1 LVELVEGGVEISPYR
16 EKYHRQLDETKIFTV
31 NLANIV
37 STAIE
42 QSIMSLEESNPDLA
56 KEVISGDQKVDELN
70 QKIEKRCMELL
81 ALQQPMAKDLR
92 MIIGILKIG
101 IDLER
106 IGDLAVDV
114 ARVTIQLK
122 DRPQITKLEFIP
134 RMADIARKMLQ
145 QAMEALANDDANLA
159 RQTTKWDYEIDGL
172 YVKARDKLLKII
184 IEKPGAIDGAVS
196 LLMVNRHIER
206 TGDHICNI
214 CEAIVYM
221 VEAKREH
228 LN

>member
-1 LVELVEGGVEISPYR
+1 VDISPYR
-16 EKYHRQLDETKIFTV
+16 EKYHRQLEDLKIFTE
-31 NLANIV
+31 NLADQV

-42 QSIMSLEESNPDLA
+42 LSMKSLEESNSDLA
-56 KEVISGDQKVDELN
+56 KEVVQGDQVVDELN
-70 QKIEKRCMELL
+70 QKIERKCTELL

-114 ARVTIQLK
+114 ARVTIQLMDK
-122 DRPQITKLEFIP
+122 AHITKLEYIP
-134 RMADIARKMLQ
+134 LMADIARKMLDS
-145 QAMEALANDDANLA
+145 AIEALRNDDADLA
-159 RQTTKWDYEIDGL
+159 RQTTKWDYEIDGM
-172 YVKARDKLLKII
+172 YVMARDKLLKIV
-184 IEKPGAIDGAVS
+184 IENPKFIDEVNS
-196 LLMVNRHIER
+196 ILLVNRQIER
-206 TGDHICNI
+206 IGDHICNI

>member
-1 LVELVEGGVEISPYR
+1 LSPYR
-16 EKYHRQLDETKIFTV
+16 ERYHRKLDELMNLTEDLVDKV
-31 NLANIV
+31 NTSIDQSVIALAD
-37 STAIE
+37 
-42 QSIMSLEESNPDLA
+42 SNMDLA
-56 KEVISGDQKVDELN
+56 REVIKNDQFVDDQSVKMENL
-70 QKIEKRCMELL
+70 CMELL

-114 ARVTIQLK
+114 ARVTAQSKNGIN
-122 DRPQITKLEFIP
+122 ITKLEYIP
-134 RMADIARKMLQ
+134 RMGDINRKMLSQ
-145 QAMEALANDDANLA
+145 SVEALKENNADLA

-184 IEKPGAIDGAVS
+184 IERPEVIAEGTA
-196 LLMVNRHIER
+196 LLMVNRHLER
-206 TGDHICNI
+206 IGDHICNI
-214 CEAIVYM
+214 CETIVYIA
-221 VEAKREH
+221 EAKREH

>member
-1 LVELVEGGVEISPYR
+1 MDISPYR
-16 EKYHRQLDETKIFTV
+16 EKYHGQLDDLKILTE
-31 NLANIV
+31 NLADQV

-42 QSIMSLEESNPDLA
+42 RSIRSLEESNLDLA
-56 KEVISGDQKVDELN
+56 KEVIQGDQLVDELN
-70 QKIEKRCMELL
+70 QKIEEMCTELL

-114 ARVTIQLK
+114 ARVTIQLRDK
-122 DRPQITKLEFIP
+122 AHITKLEYIP
-134 RMADIARKMLQ
+134 CMADIARKMLDS
-145 QAMEALANDDANLA
+145 AIEALRNDDADLA
-159 RQTTKWDYEIDGL
+159 RETTKWDYEIDEM
-172 YVKARDKLLKII
+172 YVMARGKLLKIV
-184 IEKPGAIDGAVS
+184 IENPKFIDEMNS
-196 LLMVNRHIER
+196 ILLVNRQIER
-206 TGDHICNI
+206 IGDHICNI
-214 CEAIVYM
+214 CEAIVYI

>member
-1 LVELVEGGVEISPYR
+1 MSPYR
-16 EKYHRQLDETKIFTV
+16 ERYHRKLDELM
-31 NLANIV
+31 NLTEDLVDKV
-37 STAIE
+37 STSID
-42 QSIMSLEESNPDLA
+42 QSVIALADSNMDLA
-56 KEVISGDQKVDELN
+56 REVIKNDQFVDDQSVKMENL
-70 QKIEKRCMELL
+70 CMELL

-114 ARVTIQLK
+114 ARVTAQSKNGIN
-122 DRPQITKLEFIP
+122 ITKLEYIP
-134 RMADIARKMLQ
+134 RMGDIDRRMLRQ
-145 QAMEALANDDANLA
+145 SLEALKENNADLA

-184 IEKPGAIDGAVS
+184 IERPEAIAEGTA
-196 LLMVNRHIER
+196 LLMVNRHLER
-206 TGDHICNI
+206 IGDHICNI
-214 CEAIVYM
+214 CETIVYIA
-221 VEAKREH
+221 EAKREH